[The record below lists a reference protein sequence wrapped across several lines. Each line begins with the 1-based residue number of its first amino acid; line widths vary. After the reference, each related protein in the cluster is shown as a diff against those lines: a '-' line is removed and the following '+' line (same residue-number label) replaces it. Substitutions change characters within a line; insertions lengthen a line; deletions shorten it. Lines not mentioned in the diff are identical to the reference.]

1 VFVCS
6 VRIIFF
12 ILLFAISVGYALW
25 RGGKPE
31 RAVAIILILMISIDA
46 FVHALTPA
54 TYAKAD
60 PGHLIID
67 ALAWAAFLFIALRA
81 RRLWPLWVSS
91 LQTISLIAHVTKLL
105 NLSMPPLVYAIM
117 QVSSSYLLLII
128 LIMGT
133 YAHQKRLRLSG
144 SDMPWRR

>member
-1 VFVCS
+1 M
-6 VRIIFF
+6 RIIIF
-12 ILLFAISVGYALW
+12 ILLFAVSVGYALW

-31 RAVAIILILMISIDA
+31 RAVAVILILMISIDA

-67 ALAWAAFLFIALRA
+67 AVAWAAFLFIALRA

-105 NLSMPPLVYAIM
+105 NYSIPPIVYAIM
-117 QVSSSYLLLII
+117 QVSSSYVLLIV
-128 LIMGT
+128 LIVGT
-133 YAHQKRLRLSG
+133 YCNQKRLRQIG
-144 SDMPWRR
+144 SDVPWRR